1 MKVCMPL
8 PSPRTTVGRALLTV
22 FLAFLM
28 TGGITCAADLQEKAD
43 SFQPFTLWKLID
55 LLGHQPSLSPDNL
68 RRLLPVDFS
77 NRGSSSVFSFYQGG
91 PLGLAEEVV
100 IEEVDLRVWTDNND
114 AGVVMLNLG
123 GTCVPI
129 EKVSAHFPKLTRA
142 DFPFS
147 TPAEPPNHSIRESWG
162 WLNFRFKDSSLQCL
176 SAVTLT
182 ISNGVY
188 MGPPPIPHIH

>member
-1 MKVCMPL
+1 MKVCMPP
-8 PSPRTTVGRALLTV
+8 PSPRTTAGRALLSI

-28 TGGITCAADLQEKAD
+28 TGGTACATDLQEKPG
-43 SFQPFTLWKLID
+43 SVQPFTLWKLID

-77 NRGSSSVFSFYQGG
+77 SRGSSPAFSFYLGG
-91 PLGLAEEVV
+91 PLGLAGEVV
-100 IEEVDLRVWTDNND
+100 IEEVDLRVWTDNNA
-114 AGVVMLNLG
+114 AGVVILNLG
-123 GTCVPI
+123 GTCVPV

-147 TPAEPPNHSIRESWG
+147 APAEPPDHSIRESWG

-176 SAVTLT
+176 SAVTFT
-182 ISNGVY
+182 ISNGVH
-188 MGPPPIPHIH
+188 MGPPPFRHMH